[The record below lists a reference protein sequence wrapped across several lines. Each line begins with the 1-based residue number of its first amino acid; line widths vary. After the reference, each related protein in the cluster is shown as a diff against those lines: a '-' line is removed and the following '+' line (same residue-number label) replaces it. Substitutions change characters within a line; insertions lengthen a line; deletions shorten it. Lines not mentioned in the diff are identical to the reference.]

1 MGWKG
6 TSATLKFSVGGS
18 QITTQAIKANDGAT
32 GNAPYTMT
40 VADTD
45 RYTVSFDAALA
56 ADTDVTV
63 ETTGSAYRAIIFGI
77 QAQ

>member
-1 MGWKG
+1 
-6 TSATLKFSVGGS
+6 
-18 QITTQAIKANDGAT
+18 
-32 GNAPYTMT
+32 MT

-45 RYTVSFDAALA
+45 RYTVSFDTALA